1 MALSGPDYPTEK
13 QAEDAVVTLGTALAT
28 RKLNTPEELQAA
40 WTVSGYG
47 LSLGFGT
54 PSANMQQLKQA
65 TRGAS
70 SFNWFQIVQIV
81 LQILSGMTIPTGS

>member
-1 MALSGPDYPTEK
+1 
-13 QAEDAVVTLGTALAT
+13 
-28 RKLNTPEELQAA
+28 
-40 WTVSGYG
+40 
-47 LSLGFGT
+47 
-54 PSANMQQLKQA
+54 MQQLKQA